1 MRIYWSRKVLIIYWE
16 KIRLQDSMHSM
27 TSFYGENLHISI
39 ETALEGC
46 ERGVRV
52 GLPGGWGLGTLVFAC
67 PYFYSHSAYKLIL

>member
-1 MRIYWSRKVLIIYWE
+1 MLIIYWE

-46 ERGVRV
+46 ERGVTAR
-52 GLPGGWGLGTLVFAC
+52 LPGRMGTWHFGFCLPIFLFPQC
-67 PYFYSHSAYKLIL
+67 I